1 LFVGIAPLDAPQFV
15 GVAVLEESGFGAT
28 AAAPVIRRVFQA
40 LSDPT
45 KAPTVGPGGVLS
57 APLLGAIDNSNGS
70 PD

>member
-1 LFVGIAPLDAPQFV
+1 V

-40 LSDPT
+40 LADPAN
-45 KAPTVGPGGVLS
+45 APTVGAGGVLS
-57 APLLGAIDNSNGS
+57 SPLEGAVDNSNGS